1 MITELDF
8 LFCIIWWI
16 QILEKTFIKIKN
28 KNICNIINGFTVTF
42 DKLNASLLNKYIYF
56 FYLTPNVYMVVY
68 HSLQKIMKQ
77 YNCFNHWY

>member
-42 DKLNASLLNKYIYF
+42 DKLNASLLNKYIF
-56 FYLTPNVYMVVY
+56 FLSNSKRLHGCVSQFTENYEAVQL
-68 HSLQKIMKQ
+68 
-77 YNCFNHWY
+77 F